1 MKTLVPL
8 VLLLAVLPAW
18 TAPAS
23 NGAEMPNILLVMAD
37 DLGWGD
43 VGFNGNPII
52 KTPHLDRMAA
62 NGLRLTR
69 FYTAS
74 PLCSPTR
81 GSCLTGRYPWR
92 FGVLAA
98 HTGGM
103 RMAEV
108 TVAEV
113 AHLQGY
119 QTGFFGKWHL
129 GWVKPEERLSRGFY
143 SPPWHHGFD
152 ECFATTSAVPTW
164 NPTITPAGNISAEEG
179 EGGGKIKAGAPWKGG
194 RPYVHNGVEV
204 ANNMEGDD
212 SRIIM
217 DRVLPFIRGA
227 AGKQRP
233 FLACVW
239 FHTPHEPV
247 VAGPEYRKL
256 YADQDDLRQNYFG
269 AITAM
274 DEQIGRLRAELR
286 RLGIERN
293 TLLFFTSDNGPADPV
308 AKKGVASAGPFR
320 GHKHTM
326 YEGGLR
332 VPTLVEWPGR
342 VTPGTTSDAMSAT
355 VDFFPTI
362 VELTGASLGKKA
374 DRPIDGVS
382 MKELLTGAIKERTT
396 PLFFGYR
403 RLVKDIDGLALVANR
418 YKLLKSALPGG
429 GYELY
434 DLVDDPAEKH
444 NLVSVKPD
452 VFSAMKARMAE
463 YEESC
468 RRSRDGAD
476 YEY

>member
-1 MKTLVPL
+1 
-8 VLLLAVLPAW
+8 
-18 TAPAS
+18 
-23 NGAEMPNILLVMAD
+23 MAD

-52 KTPHLDRMAA
+52 TTPHLDRMAA
-62 NGLRLTR
+62 SGLRLTR

-113 AHLQGY
+113 AHLKGY

-164 NPTITPAGNISAEEG
+164 NPTITPAGNISGEEG
-179 EGGGKIKAGAPWKGG
+179 EGGGKTKAGAPWKGG

-204 ANNMEGDD
+204 ADNMEGDD

-227 AGKQRP
+227 AEKQRP

-256 YADQDDLRQNYFG
+256 YADQDELRQNYFG

-274 DEQIGRLRAELR
+274 DEQVGRLRAELR

-293 TLLFFTSDNGPADPV
+293 TIIFFTSDNGPADPL
-308 AKKGVASAGPFR
+308 AEKGIASAGPFR

-332 VPTLVEWPGR
+332 VPALVEWPGH
-342 VTPGTTSDAMSAT
+342 VTAGTASDAMGAT

-382 MKELLTGAIKERTT
+382 MKGLLTGVTKERAA

-403 RLVKDIDGLALVANR
+403 RLVKDIDGQALVENR

-444 NLVSVKPD
+444 DLVSVKPE
-452 VFSAMKARMAE
+452 VFSAMKGRMAE